1 MNFMRRAGLLQGSAA
16 VFALSVTSPPTSL
29 ARAFRVTTRTAGSSS
44 IRPFH
49 SSPPLAMARTA
60 LAEVSKRGEFQRR
73 DAAWR
78 NWISSKPDARYPP
91 EAGRYHLFVAYA
103 CPWAHR
109 TLIVRAL
116 KGLEDVISTTVVH
129 PVWQRTRPADEN
141 DAHAGWVFGDASGNS
156 LTNTEGYGSSSIP
169 ASYEGNEAD
178 PIFKAKC
185 IRDIYDEVGDTDGK
199 YTVPILFDK
208 KLGTIVSNESS
219 EIIRMLSSEFNDFS
233 TKPEL
238 DLYPEDMREEIE
250 AMNSFIHPNL
260 NNGVYRCGFATSQ
273 AAYDKAIEDL
283 TAAFDAVESI
293 LEKQRYIAG
302 DKLTEADI
310 RLFVTLLRFDEVY
323 VVYFKTN
330 TRSVANS
337 PAILNYCREIYQME
351 GVKET
356 VNMEQIKAHYFCSH
370 PSLNKYSIIPKGGDF
385 ITLLDQSHDRA
396 EL

>member
-1 MNFMRRAGLLQGSAA
+1 
-16 VFALSVTSPPTSL
+16 
-29 ARAFRVTTRTAGSSS
+29 
-44 IRPFH
+44 
-49 SSPPLAMARTA
+49 
-60 LAEVSKRGEFQRR
+60 
-73 DAAWR
+73 
-78 NWISSKPDARYPP
+78 
-91 EAGRYHLFVAYA
+91 
-103 CPWAHR
+103 
-109 TLIVRAL
+109 
-116 KGLEDVISTTVVH
+116 
-129 PVWQRTRPADEN
+129 
-141 DAHAGWVFGDASGNS
+141 
-156 LTNTEGYGSSSIP
+156 
-169 ASYEGNEAD
+169 
-178 PIFKAKC
+178 
-185 IRDIYDEVGDTDGK
+185 
-199 YTVPILFDK
+199 LFDK

-233 TKPEL
+233 KKPEL
-238 DLYPEDMREEIE
+238 DLYPKDMREEIE
-250 AMNSFIHPNL
+250 AMNSFIYPNL

-283 TAAFDAVESI
+283 TAAFDAVERI